1 MPHLRTAPTHS
12 RGRSSRVLS
21 LARFLLRC
29 YTLVRRARL
38 SGGAHL
44 RRTICVGL
52 VVVGFLLGSCG
63 VQPTARDEAP
73 RRDTA
78 GEEATSSEE
87 STFSREEAP
96 SAEEGPDGEETDER
110 SAPAEETTPTP
121 PVTTEGQAATE
132 ASAAELMPDIDPQ
145 PPEGLRVGAGEE
157 GGFLLSFDA
166 KFDNVGEGPLHI
178 DGHRRGSSGPMA
190 ADQVVHRSD
199 GSERLNPGVGEL
211 RFVESEDH
219 RHWHIFRFMRYEL
232 VRPADGA
239 VVAPDRKTGFC
250 LGDRYDTD
258 PGVRLPG
265 EPRKPGA
272 FDVPPSGDWCG
283 RDDPGRSR
291 LTMGLSVGYGDNYQ
305 ALLDGQSIDVTD
317 VPEGDYYLVHRV
329 NAEVRESDYSNNAS
343 SVLLELR
350 WPNGSDEPP
359 AIEVLGSCADTARCS
374 PEQPR

>member
-1 MPHLRTAPTHS
+1 MPYLRTAPTHS
-12 RGRSSRVLS
+12 RGGSEVLS
-21 LARFLLRC
+21 LARSLLRC
-29 YTLVRRARL
+29 YTLVRQARL

-52 VVVGFLLGSCG
+52 VVVAILLGSCG
-63 VQPTARDEAP
+63 VQPTSRDDAP

-78 GEEATSSEE
+78 GEEAASSVE
-87 STFSREEAP
+87 STSSREEIT
-96 SAEEGPDGEETDER
+96 SAEEGPDGEETTER
-110 SAPAEETTPTP
+110 SAPGEETTPAP
-121 PVTTEGQAATE
+121 PATTEGQGTVE
-132 ASAAELMPDIDPQ
+132 ASAAELLPDVDPQ
-145 PPEGLRVGAGEE
+145 APEGLRVGAGED

-166 KFDNVGEGPLHI
+166 KFDNVGAGPLHI

-199 GSERLNPGVGEL
+199 GSTEVNPGVGEL

-219 RHWHIFRFMRYEL
+219 RHWHFFRFMRYEL
-232 VRPADGA
+232 VRPSDGA

-250 LGDRYDTD
+250 LGDRYNTD
-258 PGVRLPG
+258 PAVRLPG

-283 RDDPGRSR
+283 RDDPGRLR

-305 ALLDGQSIDVTD
+305 ALLDGQSIDITD
-317 VPEGDYYLVHRV
+317 VPEGDYHLVHQV
-329 NAEVRESDYSNNAS
+329 NAEVREGDYSNNAS

-359 AIEVLGSCADTARCS
+359 AIAVLASCADTARCS
-374 PEQPR
+374 SEEPR